1 MMHLKK
7 SLASQ
12 LPKTLPTVLVR
23 GVSNMENYYTAYVR
37 QVGRELDL
45 PRWKKRVLLHGLQ
58 GELEERLS
66 EGLGTGTGLDKV
78 GSPKEIA
85 DTLLESVDLEERKR
99 YHAVKLFRF
108 RCIVTALAMLLAL
121 SVGTFFYFDMTQ
133 VGRAEVTIVE
143 NSVPYSSIV
152 DEKP

>member
-1 MMHLKK
+1 MK
-7 SLASQ
+7 
-12 LPKTLPTVLVR
+12 
-23 GVSNMENYYTAYVR
+23 NYYTAYVR
-37 QVGRELDL
+37 QVGRKLDL
-45 PRWKKRVLLHGLQ
+45 PQRKKRALLQGLQ
-58 GELEERLS
+58 EELEERLS

-99 YHAVKLFRF
+99 YNAVKLFRF
-108 RCIVTALAMLLAL
+108 RCIVTALVILLIL
-121 SVGTFFYFDMTQ
+121 SIGTFFYFDMTQ